1 MKYFI
6 VALLLGM
13 SNLSLQAKTC
23 SFTHDSTKDSVKWT
37 AYKTKAK
44 VPVAASFKKFK
55 VELKGKKNAKA
66 LNTYL
71 KFATVSID
79 AQSVDSGDKIRDN
92 KIALFFF
99 KSMLPKSEIKA
110 EIVKVHPKKKK
121 IDLKIEMN
129 KVTKTILMDYK
140 FENNLF
146 TMNGVIDVLDFSL
159 SKQLAN
165 LGRACSV
172 KHEGKT
178 WSEVAIQFDS
188 SITKNCK

>member
-6 VALLLGM
+6 IASMFGL
-13 SNLSLQAKTC
+13 SNLSSYAKTC
-23 SFTHDSTKDSVKWT
+23 SFTHDSSKDVVKWT

-44 VPVAASFKKFK
+44 APVSGTFKKK
-55 VELKGKKNAKA
+55 KIELKGKKNAKA
-66 LNTYL
+66 LNTFL

-79 AQSVDSGDKIRDN
+79 AQSVETGDKVRDN

-99 KSMLPKSEIKA
+99 KSMLPKSEIIA

-129 KVTKTILMDYK
+129 KVTKTIVMDYK
-140 FENNLF
+140 FEKDLF
-146 TMNGVIDVLDFSL
+146 TMNGVIDVLDFGL

-188 SITKNCK
+188 TITKVCK